1 MTKVAADSID
11 SSDVFAVPCPSGSH
25 HGDGGAAVTDN
36 DEMKTTIRIT
46 RGLLR
51 SAKIWAAQHD
61 MSFNDAVIEALSRLT
76 KGGAR

>member
-1 MTKVAADSID
+1 MTQVVADSID
-11 SSDVFAVPCPSGSH
+11 SSDGFAVLCPSGSH

-51 SAKIWAAQHD
+51 SAKAWAGKHD
-61 MSFNDAVIEALSRLT
+61 SSFNGAVIEALSRLT
-76 KGGAR
+76 KGDAR